1 MRRTVM
7 EAEHEAF
14 RSAFRDFTD
23 KEIVPFHG
31 DWERAGIVPR
41 RVWEKAGAH
50 GFLCMNVPEAYGG
63 GGSEDYRFLA
73 VISEELARAG
83 ASGVGFPMH
92 TDIVAPYLLAYGTQE
107 QKRRWL
113 PAMAAGKM
121 IAALAMTEPGAGSD
135 LAGIAA
141 TATRDGDHYVL
152 RGQKTFVTNG
162 INADLVLVAAR
173 TSPDRYAGLS
183 LFVAERGAPGFTRG
197 RNLEKIGMHAQDTAE
212 LFFDDARLPAWSL
225 LGEQG
230 QGFRYL
236 MEHLPQ
242 ERLVVAV
249 GSVALAEAILD
260 QTIGYCKQRTA
271 FGRPIAAFQSSRFAL
286 AEMHTEVEIARVFA
300 DHCIAGHVAGE
311 FGATEA
317 AMAKWWTTD
326 LLNQVA
332 DRCLQLHGGYGYMR
346 EYPVARTFTDAR
358 LQSIYAGTNEIMKE
372 IIGRA
377 ITAP

>member
-7 EAEHEAF
+7 EADHEAF
-14 RSAFRDFTD
+14 RSAFRDFAG

-31 DWERAGIVPR
+31 EWERAGIVPR
-41 RVWEKAGAH
+41 ALWEKAGAG
-50 GFLCMNVPEAYGG
+50 GFLCMNVPEEYGG
-63 GGSEDYRFLA
+63 GGSTDYRFLA
-73 VISEELARAG
+73 VVSEELARCV

-92 TDIVAPYLLAYGTQE
+92 TDIVAPYLIVYGTDE

-113 PAMAAGKM
+113 PPMAAGTA
-121 IAALAMTEPGAGSD
+121 IAALALTEPGAGSD
-135 LAGIAA
+135 LAGIAT
-141 TATRDGDHYVL
+141 TAAWDGDQWVL
-152 RGQKTFVTNG
+152 RGQKTFITNG

-173 TSPDRYAGLS
+173 TGPDPYAGLS

-212 LFFDDARLPAWSL
+212 LFFDDARLPAGSL

-249 GSVALAEAILD
+249 GSVALAEEILG
-260 QTIGYCKQRTA
+260 QTIRYCKQRTA
-271 FGRPIAAFQSSRFAL
+271 FGRPVAAFQNTRFAL
-286 AEMHTEVEIARVFA
+286 AEMRTEVDIARVFT
-300 DHCIAGHVAGE
+300 DWCIASHLRGE

-326 LLNQVA
+326 LLNRVT
-332 DRCLQLHGGYGYMR
+332 DRCLQRHGGYGYMR
-346 EYPVARTFTDAR
+346 EYPVARAFTDAR
-358 LQSIYAGTNEIMKE
+358 VQSIYAGTNEIMKE

-377 ITAP
+377 ITA

>member
-14 RSAFRDFTD
+14 RSAFRDFAG

-31 DWERAGIVPR
+31 EWEQAGIVPR
-41 RVWEKAGAH
+41 ALWEKAGAA
-50 GFLCMNVPEAYGG
+50 GFLCLNVPEEYGG
-63 GGSEDYRFLA
+63 GGSTDYRFLA
-73 VISEELARAG
+73 VISEELARSG

-92 TDIVAPYLLAYGTQE
+92 TDIVAPYLLGYGTEE

-113 PAMAAGKM
+113 PGMAAGTA

-135 LAGIAA
+135 VTGIAT
-141 TATRDGDHYVL
+141 TAVRDGDHWVL

-173 TSPDRYAGLS
+173 TGPDPYEGLS

-197 RNLEKIGMHAQDTAE
+197 RNLDKIGMHAQDTAE
-212 LFFDDARLPAWSL
+212 LFFDGARLPAGSM

-236 MEHLPQ
+236 MEHLTQ

-249 GSVALAEAILD
+249 GSVAMAEAILD
-260 QTIGYCKQRTA
+260 QTIGYCQQRTA
-271 FGRPIAAFQSSRFAL
+271 FGRPIAAFQNSRFAL
-286 AEMHTEVEIARVFA
+286 AEMRTEVDIARVFA
-300 DHCIAGHVAGE
+300 DWCIASHVRGE
-311 FGATEA
+311 FGAIEA
-317 AMAKWWTTD
+317 AKAKWWITD
-326 LLNQVA
+326 LLNRVV

-346 EYPVARTFTDAR
+346 EYPVARAFTDAR
-358 LQSIYAGTNEIMKE
+358 VQSIYAGTNEIMKE

-377 ITAP
+377 LTA